1 MRCMRKTLPKIE
13 RYLEDRRRTRR
24 VPRGTSILRA
34 AALFVL
40 MLACLPA
47 FGCRR
52 ETPQHIVLDLLPE
65 TAEPAV
71 RQPTPTPD
79 PPFYLNVTESTI
91 YGGGVCQL
99 VAYENP
105 GAMECR
111 TVRWRSENEDVAIV
125 EAYGVVIGLAP
136 GTARIIAEANNGSG
150 ETAVCNVTV
159 TSARPAPNETP
170 ALSGNCYEKEERLR
184 TSAEKRI
191 RSMAKTL
198 DRSTAGGCIAAAAL
212 GYVGT
217 PYGTKEGNIDCSMLL
232 LYACL
237 DNGLRLPR
245 RSDWQAA
252 AMESRAIALHAVQPG
267 DLLFFAYPEETEC
280 TCKTA
285 PLCTRH
291 LGVHHSAVYLGEANG
306 VKYVV
311 EASSRIGKV
320 IVRVWG
326 GTERHAGMRLV
337 LAARPAREVG

>member
-13 RYLEDRRRTRR
+13 RNLEDRRRTRR

-71 RQPTPTPD
+71 RQPTPTPA

-125 EAYGVVIGLAP
+125 IEIEMMVDGVVAIVMMTTMITMTVA
-136 GTARIIAEANNGSG
+136 IDVVVIADVEMTIVVTHAFVI
-150 ETAVCNVTV
+150 EEVVAKNV
-159 TSARPAPNETP
+159 
-170 ALSGNCYEKEERLR
+170 K
-184 TSAEKRI
+184 
-191 RSMAKTL
+191 
-198 DRSTAGGCIAAAAL
+198 
-212 GYVGT
+212 
-217 PYGTKEGNIDCSMLL
+217 
-232 LYACL
+232 
-237 DNGLRLPR
+237 
-245 RSDWQAA
+245 
-252 AMESRAIALHAVQPG
+252 
-267 DLLFFAYPEETEC
+267 
-280 TCKTA
+280 
-285 PLCTRH
+285 
-291 LGVHHSAVYLGEANG
+291 
-306 VKYVV
+306 
-311 EASSRIGKV
+311 
-320 IVRVWG
+320 
-326 GTERHAGMRLV
+326 
-337 LAARPAREVG
+337 